1 MKTSVVFVVWLLVAL
16 GGVAQAVVEVV
27 PFRIEETRVIAFG
40 DDKVSR
46 STASLKLTLSL
57 IGPEAE
63 SSIQYG
69 NLKLEA
75 AVDDKGASL
84 IPVEDVF
91 HDAAKFK
98 EYSNAFFRKSN
109 FGFDNNKPAAPEV
122 ELDLAVPAR
131 AATKIVRLQGS
142 LELANAGTLRTIEV
156 AALKGAGKKTVAMPA
171 SAPVGIT
178 VTVGSGDDVR
188 SISLEITGDES
199 ALESAEV
206 VDAAGRKVS
215 NGMSSWSI
223 NGGPVQKSLELDRPL
238 DNSMKLVVKVTL
250 DRKIIKVPFD
260 LRDITLP

>member
-1 MKTSVVFVVWLLVAL
+1 MKTHLLIGLLLAGGL
-16 GGVAQAVVEVV
+16 SGVAQAAVEVV
-27 PFRIEETRVIAFG
+27 PFRIEETRVIEFG

-46 STASLKLTLSL
+46 SPASLTLTLSL

-75 AVDDKGASL
+75 AVDDKDTSL
-84 IPVEDVF
+84 IPAEDTF

-109 FGFDNNKPAAPEV
+109 FGSDNNKPAAPEV
-122 ELDLAVPAR
+122 ELDLALPAR
-131 AATKIVRLQGS
+131 SATKIVHLRGS
-142 LELANAGTLRTIEV
+142 LELAGAGTLRTIEV
-156 AALKGAGKKTVAMPA
+156 AALKGAGKKALTLPA
-171 SAPVGIT
+171 GAPVGIT
-178 VTVGSGDDVR
+178 VDVPSGDNVR
-188 SISLEITGDES
+188 SISLDMTGDES
-199 ALESAEV
+199 ALESASV

-238 DNSMKLVVKVTL
+238 DDSMKLVVKVTL

-260 LRDITLP
+260 LKDVTLP